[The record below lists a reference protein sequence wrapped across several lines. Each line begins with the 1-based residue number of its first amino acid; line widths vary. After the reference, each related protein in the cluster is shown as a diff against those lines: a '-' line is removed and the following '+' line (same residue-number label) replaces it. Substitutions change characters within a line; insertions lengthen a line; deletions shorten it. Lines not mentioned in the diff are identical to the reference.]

1 MYYDIKTDGAV
12 VEPDSKALNGAENDP
27 QTDRVALFLA
37 VTGSSDDSAATALL
51 EAAQGNVEEAVDLF
65 FSSGGDIWTHG
76 LDERLSSIVLP
87 VFR

>member
-12 VEPDSKALNGAENDP
+12 VEPDSKALNGAENG
-27 QTDRVALFLA
+27 VALFLA

-65 FSSGGDIWTHG
+65 FSSGGDI
-76 LDERLSSIVLP
+76 
-87 VFR
+87 

>member
-1 MYYDIKTDGAV
+1 VYYDIKTDGAV
-12 VEPDSKALNGAENDP
+12 VEPDSKALNRAENDP

-65 FSSGGDIWTHG
+65 FSSGGDI
-76 LDERLSSIVLP
+76 
-87 VFR
+87 